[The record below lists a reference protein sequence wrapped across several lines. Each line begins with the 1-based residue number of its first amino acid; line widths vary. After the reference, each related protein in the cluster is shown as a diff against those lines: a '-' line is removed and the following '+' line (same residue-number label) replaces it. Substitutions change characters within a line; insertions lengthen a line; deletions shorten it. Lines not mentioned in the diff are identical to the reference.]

1 MCMLMTRYLNT
12 LYYKTELIYNNNIV
26 KINKKKEKKMV
37 ENESVNNNGLSLGI
51 AVGLGFLG
59 AIVAVKNKLI

>member
-1 MCMLMTRYLNT
+1 MLMTRYLNT

-37 ENESVNNNGLSLGI
+37 ENEQVNNNSLSLGI